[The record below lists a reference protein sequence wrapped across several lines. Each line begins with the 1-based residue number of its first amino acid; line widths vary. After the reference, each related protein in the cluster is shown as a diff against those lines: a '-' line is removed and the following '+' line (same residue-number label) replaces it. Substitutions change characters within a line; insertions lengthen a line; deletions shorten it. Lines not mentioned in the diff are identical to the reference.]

1 MGKVPSLT
9 LEILAMES
17 APKMSR
23 DEYIAQMREKVEEM
37 LGRVADA
44 INEAPPGHI
53 ISGSE
58 EKVRDLFADLRRRAY
73 EEGVQMRINA
83 AEAAFPPP
91 KDLSTGKTKRNKGCQ
106 DFTVLTI
113 NGRVQL
119 WRRRWHSPGEGTTTP
134 MDQWLDIVEGTI
146 SLGVREM
153 ACRLNGDG
161 KNFDKAAANLA
172 RTAQVTL
179 SGETLRVLVETEGK
193 RVLQAQR
200 SGQLPVDWSAAD
212 CQTEKKTTRVY
223 FGSDGVTV
231 PIVTDAE
238 KAARREKTKEK
249 RRRQGKKARPL
260 PPRKTGA
267 DQRYKEFKIVAFYD
281 ETQEHRLV
289 SGTRGDHE
297 VAGRLMRREAARI
310 RLDLADE
317 KVGNV
322 DGSPWIRNE
331 VQRQSLP
338 LDALGL
344 DFYHLSEN
352 VHKARREIYG
362 EEDEAGKQWGGDL
375 LHTFKHKGYEGVWQR
390 LLEWRLGLRRG
401 QRKAADRL
409 LNYVSE
415 RREMIK
421 YPDFLAKGWQIG
433 SGPTEAT
440 CKTLTARLKGSGMRW
455 DADNAEALMALEAL
469 TQSGQWDLYWKTQL
483 RPTG

>member
-1 MGKVPSLT
+1 
-9 LEILAMES
+9 
-17 APKMSR
+17 
-23 DEYIAQMREKVEEM
+23 
-37 LGRVADA
+37 
-44 INEAPPGHI
+44 
-53 ISGSE
+53 
-58 EKVRDLFADLRRRAY
+58 
-73 EEGVQMRINA
+73 
-83 AEAAFPPP
+83 
-91 KDLSTGKTKRNKGCQ
+91 
-106 DFTVLTI
+106 
-113 NGRVQL
+113 
-119 WRRRWHSPGEGTTTP
+119 
-134 MDQWLDIVEGTI
+134 
-146 SLGVREM
+146 
-153 ACRLNGDG
+153 
-161 KNFDKAAANLA
+161 
-172 RTAQVTL
+172 
-179 SGETLRVLVETEGK
+179 
-193 RVLQAQR
+193 
-200 SGQLPVDWSAAD
+200 
-212 CQTEKKTTRVY
+212 
-223 FGSDGVTV
+223 
-231 PIVTDAE
+231 
-238 KAARREKTKEK
+238 
-249 RRRQGKKARPL
+249 
-260 PPRKTGA
+260 
-267 DQRYKEFKIVAFYD
+267 
-281 ETQEHRLV
+281 
-289 SGTRGDHE
+289 
-297 VAGRLMRREAARI
+297 MRREAARI

-322 DGSPWIRNE
+322 DGSPGIRHE